1 MTDQDGIPARIV
13 RQFSDVGDS
22 AAVWRALDLVLETDA
37 FLNLG
42 YSRWYQTHLVGNPQ
56 RRLVDVIGRDLV
68 DRLPETNGVALLDVG
83 CGRGGPARRLARRYG
98 FAVTGVDLVPYNVE
112 LAAERARVGSQST
125 AYLVG
130 DATRL
135 PVRNEAFPA
144 ATAIDSPVYID
155 AKDRF
160 YDELHRVLEPGGIA
174 VVSDLVTA
182 DARSADDRTAIDAF
196 ATAWDMPPIPTRSAY
211 LADLSESELDLLGLR
226 DITANSVGR
235 FDKWARLFLGVA
247 DGPLAGPLRR
257 ALAAKD
263 IDLDEVVDA
272 VAAARP
278 ALPLLRHVVVH
289 VRRPG

>member
-1 MTDQDGIPARIV
+1 MADQDGIPAGIV
-13 RQFSDVGDS
+13 RQFSDVGER

-42 YSRWYQTHLVGNPQ
+42 YSRWYQTHLVGDPQ

-68 DRLPETNGVALLDVG
+68 DRLPETSGVALLDVG
-83 CGRGGPARRLARRYG
+83 CGRGGPARRLARRHG
-98 FAVTGVDLVPYNVE
+98 FAVTGVDLVPHNVE
-112 LAAERARVGSQST
+112 LAAERARGGGRST
-125 AYLVG
+125 VYLVG

-144 ATAIDSPVYID
+144 AVAIDSPVYID
-155 AKDRF
+155 ATDRF
-160 YDELHRVLEPGGIA
+160 YAELHRVLATGGIA

-182 DARSADDRTAIDAF
+182 DDRSADDRAAIDAF

-211 LADLSESELDLLGLR
+211 RADLSESDLDLLAFR
-226 DITANSVGR
+226 DITDHSVGR

-247 DGPLAGPLRR
+247 NGPLAGQLRR

-263 IDLDEVVDA
+263 VDLDAVVDA

-278 ALPLLRHVVVH
+278 ALPHLRHVVVH
-289 VRRPG
+289 VRRSG